1 MPPLMQC
8 RHALSV
14 PIAVL
19 YGTHDRTHGRMLDP
33 LVHGEALQVA
43 LPQMRLECATRAGHL
58 PPLTVPDGV
67 TRFVREVAASVR

>member
-1 MPPLMQC
+1 MPPLMHC
-8 RHALSV
+8 HHALSV

-19 YGTHDRTHGRMLDP
+19 YGTHDRMLDP

-43 LPQMRLECATRAGHL
+43 LPQMRLECATGAGHL
-58 PPLTVPDGV
+58 LPLTVPDGV